1 MSQANQLVKDLTRV
15 TDAVDTIQ
23 NFMEE
28 YNVATDLVQLMDDIL
43 EILQTEVRIDE

>member
-1 MSQANQLVKDLTRV
+1 MSQANELAKDLARV

-23 NFMEE
+23 NFMAE

-43 EILQTEVRIDE
+43 NIIQTEVRIDE